1 MKVRLTSLF
10 LATVLAVTSTGCSIR
25 KVNDNKSINNEKVVY
40 ETVKDDHTKQMI
52 EFIERIESS
61 DLNLDL
67 STFYELSKTLKVVFL
82 ENNNEKHYNSYYNKD
97 ENTIYLNIE
106 EESSFEHEL
115 MHVIMNNN
123 KELNNVFLEEGFVEL
138 ITSEVCN
145 HKNTYRYNVGVLKI
159 LTTILGRERIL
170 ETFNEK
176 DTSIITEG
184 LASIVPAKKDA
195 EEVLSY
201 LIYEHNLCNEMHQD
215 YFNNGNLDKFKSS
228 DNYKR
233 LVNVRKDLTE
243 RFKIYIKHYYRN
255 KVYEENINP
264 KEILIEM
271 LSLLDIVDKELF
283 DPDLEIERKNDYFL
297 KEEVSYIMET
307 YNLTS
312 EEYDECYQASKT
324 KKYLYNVTKSNII
337 KKK

>member
-10 LATVLAVTSTGCSIR
+10 LATVLMVSSTGCSI
-25 KVNDNKSINNEKVVY
+25 KKDNDNKSINNTKIE
-40 ETVKDDHTKQMI
+40 ETVKDEHTKQMI

-67 STFYELSKTLKVVFL
+67 STFYELSKTLKIVFL
-82 ENNNEKHYNSYYNKD
+82 ENNSEKHYNSYYNKD

-106 EESSFEHEL
+106 DESSFEHEL

-138 ITSEVCN
+138 VTSEICN
-145 HKNTYRYNVGVLKI
+145 TPNTYRYNVGVVKI
-159 LTTILGRERIL
+159 LTTILGRETIL

-184 LASIVPAKKDA
+184 LANIVPAKKDA
-195 EEVLSY
+195 EELLSY
-201 LIYEHNLCNEMHQD
+201 LIYEHELCNEMHQD
-215 YFNNGNLDKFKSS
+215 YFNNGNLDNFKSS

-233 LVNVRKDLTE
+233 LVNVRNDLTE
-243 RFKIYIKHYYRN
+243 RFKIYIKHYYKN

-264 KEILIEM
+264 KELLTEM
-271 LSLLDIVDKELF
+271 LALLDIVDKELF

-297 KEEVSYIMET
+297 KEEVSYIMDT

-312 EEYDECYQASKT
+312 EEYDECYQVSKT
-324 KKYLYNVTKSNII
+324 KKYLYNVSKTNNMI
-337 KKK
+337 KK